1 MPKKA
6 EEDLTKHTLRLF
18 AGDYAELQQLYPDL
32 GANVVIRKIVR
43 DFLTR
48 IKSSTASGKVNTEV
62 KL

>member
-1 MPKKA
+1 MPKKSD
-6 EEDLTKHTLRLF
+6 EDLSKHTLRLF
-18 AGDYAELQQLYPDL
+18 AGDYAELQQLYPEI

-48 IKSSTASGKVNTEV
+48 IKSTSSSNVKAEV